1 MNVAQV
7 REYFIPRRSFNLH
20 VGIKTRAWATLRRTT
35 RARVSITPAEISPV
49 SERLRLYL
57 VLAALTVLGPFAID
71 MYLPGLPAL
80 ARDLHASE
88 SASQLTLTACLIG
101 LAVGQ
106 LIVGPLSDSLGRR
119 PPLIVGLV
127 GYSVASLL
135 CALATS
141 IELLVAFRFLQ
152 GLAGG
157 VGMVIATAVVRDRY
171 TGAAAAKFFSLLM
184 LAVMISPLFAPSIGG
199 ALLHVTSWH
208 GIFVALAVAGI
219 AVTVAAWAG
228 LPETLGLD
236 RRQSGGLPSALATMK
251 RLATDRVFLSFA
263 LPACLMNGAT
273 LAYVSGSAFV
283 FQQVYGVSPQT
294 YGLLFAANGVALVV
308 SSQLNRALVDRFSPY
323 GLMRFGLFVAAA
335 SGLVLL
341 TVAVI
346 GTHLLI
352 ALMVPLVAMIASFGF
367 VAPNASA
374 LALSEH
380 GDEAGAGSALLGG
393 LRFASGAVVAPLVG
407 LAGPRTAVPMVVV
420 MVALALAAAAG
431 FIALGPRRTADRPSE
446 TSREQAA

>member
-7 REYFIPRRSFNLH
+7 REYFVPRRSFNLH

-80 ARDLHASE
+80 AQDLHASE

-171 TGAAAAKFFSLLM
+171 TG
-184 LAVMISPLFAPSIGG
+184 
-199 ALLHVTSWH
+199 
-208 GIFVALAVAGI
+208 
-219 AVTVAAWAG
+219 
-228 LPETLGLD
+228 
-236 RRQSGGLPSALATMK
+236 
-251 RLATDRVFLSFA
+251 
-263 LPACLMNGAT
+263 
-273 LAYVSGSAFV
+273 
-283 FQQVYGVSPQT
+283 
-294 YGLLFAANGVALVV
+294 
-308 SSQLNRALVDRFSPY
+308 
-323 GLMRFGLFVAAA
+323 
-335 SGLVLL
+335 
-341 TVAVI
+341 
-346 GTHLLI
+346 
-352 ALMVPLVAMIASFGF
+352 
-367 VAPNASA
+367 
-374 LALSEH
+374 
-380 GDEAGAGSALLGG
+380 
-393 LRFASGAVVAPLVG
+393 
-407 LAGPRTAVPMVVV
+407 
-420 MVALALAAAAG
+420 
-431 FIALGPRRTADRPSE
+431 
-446 TSREQAA
+446 